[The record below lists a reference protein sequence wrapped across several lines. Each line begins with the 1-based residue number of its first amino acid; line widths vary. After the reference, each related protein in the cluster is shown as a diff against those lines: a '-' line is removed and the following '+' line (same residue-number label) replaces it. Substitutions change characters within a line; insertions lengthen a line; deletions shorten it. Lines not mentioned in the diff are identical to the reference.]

1 MTDRNRMKLL
11 TTFALVVLLT
21 LLASCTGKPTT
32 PEERARLQG
41 MMDYEDE
48 QQQQQMYNELGPD
61 SVEEAEA
68 EGEIPLN
75 SDI

>member
-1 MTDRNRMKLL
+1 MKHLL
-11 TTFALVVLLT
+11 FF
-21 LLASCTGKPTT
+21 LLAATILAGCTGKPTT

-41 MMDYEDE
+41 VMNYEDE

-61 SVEEAEA
+61 TVAEDEA

-75 SDI
+75 SGY